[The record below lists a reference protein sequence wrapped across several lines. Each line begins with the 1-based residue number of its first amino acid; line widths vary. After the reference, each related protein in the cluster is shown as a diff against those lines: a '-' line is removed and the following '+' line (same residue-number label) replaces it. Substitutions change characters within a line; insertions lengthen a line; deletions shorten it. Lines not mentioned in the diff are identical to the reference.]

1 MSDCVLCQLLAGE
14 LPVTFVYRDEEC
26 AALMDIQPVNH
37 GHVLVIPT
45 KHVPYL
51 ADLDSETAGHLMQHA
66 QRIAAAI
73 RKTDVQCEGIDLFL
87 ADGEAAGQEVF
98 HVHLHV
104 FPRYKNDGFGFKF
117 RPGYTD
123 RPPRA
128 ELDRIGAQ
136 IVDALNGT
144 LG

>member
-1 MSDCVLCQLLAGE
+1 VSDCILCKLLAGE

-37 GHVLVIPT
+37 GHVLVIPV
-45 KHVPYL
+45 KHAPYL
-51 ADLDSETAGHLMQHA
+51 ADLDAGTAGRLMEHA
-66 QRIAAAI
+66 HRIAAAI
-73 RKTDVQCEGIDLFL
+73 RKTDVKCEGIDLFL

-104 FPRYKNDGFGFKF
+104 FPRFKNDGFGFKF
-117 RPGYTD
+117 RPDYKD

-128 ELDRIGAQ
+128 ELERIGAQ
-136 IVDALNGT
+136 IVNALE
-144 LG
+144 